1 MIRRLLAL
9 AASLVILGGCT
20 SIPNSGDVLSAE
32 LATPTVSAGVDVL
45 PPGPSAGATQ
55 EDILVGFIAAGAA
68 AQDNYRVARSYLTQN
83 EQAAWNPNALTLIRS
98 GEPII
103 TPTSGSELRY
113 EVAVAA
119 SVDELGQYLNSPG
132 SSNQALDFQ
141 FVRESGE
148 WRISSAPDGI
158 VVSEAAFQE
167 AFDSYRLYY
176 FSSGYRDLVAD
187 LRWFASRGEVSTK
200 IVRALLA
207 PPAFWLDQGAT
218 VSAFPA
224 GTGLALTPIPV
235 VDGVATVDL
244 TSAVVNA
251 DDTARARMLVQ
262 LNASLQQVQ
271 GISSARISINQ
282 NELVIPALGDEG
294 PTLASGRDPRLVV
307 LANRSFGFLQSG
319 QFEEIDVLSQPVATL
334 IPDSIFYSQQFNE
347 ALLTRGDGLWRVDGV
362 GQPSLLDGRE
372 GLVRGII
379 DSCGYSWS
387 STSTL
392 SADMISVFDSSG
404 VAGTLGLELVG
415 ESSLVSFELARDNT
429 RLLLLIQSPSGVR
442 VLVTSVARDSDC
454 RPESFS
460 DFVEL
465 GVVSG
470 DAIDAAWV
478 DDTSVAVVTEDP
490 LTQLAEVT
498 VFAIGGR
505 SSSLGQPARPV
516 TLVGGVGGVSGLRIL
531 SEDGIVYQPR
541 GQGWQATSD
550 RASVL
555 ATQR

>member
-1 MIRRLLAL
+1 
-9 AASLVILGGCT
+9 
-20 SIPNSGDVLSAE
+20 
-32 LATPTVSAGVDVL
+32 
-45 PPGPSAGATQ
+45 
-55 EDILVGFIAAGAA
+55 
-68 AQDNYRVARSYLTQN
+68 
-83 EQAAWNPNALTLIRS
+83 
-98 GEPII
+98 
-103 TPTSGSELRY
+103 
-113 EVAVAA
+113 
-119 SVDELGQYLNSPG
+119 
-132 SSNQALDFQ
+132 
-141 FVRESGE
+141 
-148 WRISSAPDGI
+148 
-158 VVSEAAFQE
+158 
-167 AFDSYRLYY
+167 
-176 FSSGYRDLVAD
+176 
-187 LRWFASRGEVSTK
+187 
-200 IVRALLA
+200 
-207 PPAFWLDQGAT
+207 
-218 VSAFPA
+218 
-224 GTGLALTPIPV
+224 LTPIPV

-251 DDTARARMLVQ
+251 DETTRARMLVQ

-307 LANRSFGFLQSG
+307 LANRSFGFLESG

-347 ALLTRGDGLWRVDGV
+347 ALLTRGDGLWRLDGV
-362 GQPSLLDGRE
+362 GQPSLLDERE

-404 VAGTLGLELVG
+404 VASALGLELVG